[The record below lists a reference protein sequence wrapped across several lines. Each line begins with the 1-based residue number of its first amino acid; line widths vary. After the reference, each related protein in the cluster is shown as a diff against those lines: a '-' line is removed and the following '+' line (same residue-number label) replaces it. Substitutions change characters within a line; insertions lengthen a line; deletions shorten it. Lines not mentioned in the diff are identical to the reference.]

1 MFSVSWLTHSLSEK
15 TRVVF
20 LQFVNNTDS
29 ACLAAK
35 CVVFEFVS
43 TFTFTFE
50 LHKDGDSFTELFT
63 RQSQKVF
70 SHFIQNQNTFH
81 SKSKSSQYLV
91 CPPRVAMQ
99 ALILLRIPRT
109 KFPWNACGISF
120 QMLTRATWSCWRFC
134 GGFSRSLSLLFISS
148 QTCSIGFIS
157 GELAGHLGRTRMCCS
172 RWDMR

>member
-63 RQSQKVF
+63 RQR
-70 SHFIQNQNTFH
+70 IQRHPNTILQQDNARPHVARIVTAYLNENNIRVLPWPANSPDMSPIEHVWDEMKRRLRDLENPPQNRQQLQVALVNIWNEIPQAFH
-81 SKSKSSQYLV
+81 GNLV
-91 CPPRVAMQ
+91 RGMRR
-99 ALILLRIPRT
+99 RI
-109 KFPWNACGISF
+109 NACIA
-120 QMLTRATWSCWRFC
+120 TR
-134 GGFSRSLSLLFISS
+134 GG
-148 QTCSIGFIS
+148 
-157 GELAGHLGRTRMCCS
+157 HTRY
-172 RWDMR
+172 

>member
-63 RQSQKVF
+63 RQSQKGF
-70 SHFIQNQNTFH
+70 FHISFKIKTHFIQNRNQVNIWCVH
-81 SKSKSSQYLV
+81 HE
-91 CPPRVAMQ
+91 
-99 ALILLRIPRT
+99 
-109 KFPWNACGISF
+109 
-120 QMLTRATWSCWRFC
+120 WRC
-134 GGFSRSLSLLFISS
+134 R
-148 QTCSIGFIS
+148 
-157 GELAGHLGRTRMCCS
+157 H
-172 RWDMR
+172 

>member
-50 LHKDGDSFTELFT
+50 LHKIDDSFT
-63 RQSQKVF
+63 V
-70 SHFIQNQNTFH
+70 
-81 SKSKSSQYLV
+81 
-91 CPPRVAMQ
+91 P
-99 ALILLRIPRT
+99 
-109 KFPWNACGISF
+109 
-120 QMLTRATWSCWRFC
+120 
-134 GGFSRSLSLLFISS
+134 
-148 QTCSIGFIS
+148 
-157 GELAGHLGRTRMCCS
+157 
-172 RWDMR
+172 